1 MYSISQRTILH
12 KYFILLILCLLYL
25 ECSAQDQKAADS
37 LKVIY
42 KQNKKTGVDKLELL
56 RNLSFNEIHDL
67 KLSLHY
73 ANELIRLSKI
83 QNNYTYLHRGYLQKG
98 NACRLL
104 GDLNKALE
112 SFFKSKEA
120 AIKADFDAGQ
130 GSANMS
136 IADVYS
142 VIGNPSNARLYYE
155 QAITILRRTHD
166 SLSLATALLNAGE
179 EYANSKNYKIAL
191 AYYNESGILFK
202 KLKYEIGTAYQIGNT
217 GMLYAETRK
226 DAKAMNQIKKAIS
239 ILEKNKD
246 YYAIS
251 DYLTYMSDIYIKR
264 NNPEKALE
272 YATQSLNL
280 ATKYGLKKQIS
291 ISNEK
296 ISELYQKSEN
306 YEKALQFF
314 KKYIV
319 YKDSLKSIEIV
330 QKIADTRTNYEIAQK
345 QIEVDLLNQQKKNQ
359 RIMIISSFVFLFLSL
374 LLVIGL
380 YRRYQFIKKTK
391 KIIEKEKN
399 ISNSLLLN
407 ILPEETAQELKKNG
421 KVVAKRYELATVLF
435 TDFEGFTNYSE
446 DLPPEKLVESIDY
459 YFSKFDEII
468 DKYDLEK
475 IKTIGDS
482 YMCAG
487 GIPFETDD
495 HAYQVILAALDIID
509 FVEQSNNRLLDD
521 QINFKVRVGVNSGS
535 IVAGIVGT
543 KKFAYDIWGDTVNI
557 ASRMESNSETGKI
570 NISENTYQLVKEQ
583 FSCKYRG
590 EIQVKNK
597 GMMKMYF
604 VEHME

>member
-487 GIPFETDD
+487 GIPFETDG

>member
-604 VEHME
+604 VEHMK

>member
-314 KKYIV
+314 TNYIV
-319 YKDSLKSIEIV
+319 YKDSLKSIDIV

>member
-319 YKDSLKSIEIV
+319 YKDSLKSIDIV

-604 VEHME
+604 VEHMK

>member
-217 GMLYAETRK
+217 GMLYAETGK

-604 VEHME
+604 VEHMK

>member
-155 QAITILRRTHD
+155 HAITILRRTHD

>member
-319 YKDSLKSIEIV
+319 YKDSLKSIDIV

>member
-345 QIEVDLLNQQKKNQ
+345 QIEVHLLNQQKKNQ

>member
-319 YKDSLKSIEIV
+319 YKDSLNSIEIV

>member
-296 ISELYQKSEN
+296 ISELYQ
-306 YEKALQFF
+306 
-314 KKYIV
+314 
-319 YKDSLKSIEIV
+319 
-330 QKIADTRTNYEIAQK
+330 
-345 QIEVDLLNQQKKNQ
+345 
-359 RIMIISSFVFLFLSL
+359 
-374 LLVIGL
+374 
-380 YRRYQFIKKTK
+380 
-391 KIIEKEKN
+391 
-399 ISNSLLLN
+399 
-407 ILPEETAQELKKNG
+407 
-421 KVVAKRYELATVLF
+421 
-435 TDFEGFTNYSE
+435 
-446 DLPPEKLVESIDY
+446 
-459 YFSKFDEII
+459 
-468 DKYDLEK
+468 
-475 IKTIGDS
+475 
-482 YMCAG
+482 
-487 GIPFETDD
+487 
-495 HAYQVILAALDIID
+495 
-509 FVEQSNNRLLDD
+509 
-521 QINFKVRVGVNSGS
+521 
-535 IVAGIVGT
+535 
-543 KKFAYDIWGDTVNI
+543 
-557 ASRMESNSETGKI
+557 
-570 NISENTYQLVKEQ
+570 
-583 FSCKYRG
+583 
-590 EIQVKNK
+590 
-597 GMMKMYF
+597 
-604 VEHME
+604 

>member
-191 AYYNESGILFK
+191 AYYNESGIFFK

-217 GMLYAETRK
+217 GMLYAETGK

-330 QKIADTRTNYEIAQK
+330 QKIADTRTNYEISQK

-604 VEHME
+604 VEHMK

>member
-1 MYSISQRTILH
+1 MYCISQRTILH

-217 GMLYAETRK
+217 GMLYAETGK

-435 TDFEGFTNYSE
+435 TDFDGFTNYSE

-604 VEHME
+604 VEHMK

>member
-1 MYSISQRTILH
+1 MYSRSQRTILH

-179 EYANSKNYKIAL
+179 EYANSKNYKIAH

-217 GMLYAETRK
+217 GMLYAETGK

-604 VEHME
+604 VEHMK